1 MTATRRSKTLA
12 AHKASLTVTK
22 NEMAAQEAIV
32 NALQKQAEIEGV
44 ASAIKKIDSDNATGR
59 QGRYE

>member
-1 MTATRRSKTLA
+1 
-12 AHKASLTVTK
+12 LTVTK

-44 ASAIKKIDSDNATGR
+44 ASAIKKIDSDTPPGR
-59 QGRYE
+59 PRAL